1 MIQKMQENPVRHGHV
16 YTGTFHHESQRIT
29 PPFNGS
35 LNFQPVPAG
44 FNGFMNPCYCGVNE
58 VWMLN
63 QSEIVTALNEALA
76 WELRAISMYA
86 HYSAY
91 VSGIHRSH
99 LAAHFSNEVTESI
112 AHAATVRAAIV
123 KLDGEAITERDPT
136 PIPHTSD
143 YLEMLKEAYKTE
155 ENASKTYG
163 RILPMIQEIGDS
175 ELYDALEVIYFDEVR
190 SVEELRMMLK

>member
-1 MIQKMQENPVRHGHV
+1 
-16 YTGTFHHESQRIT
+16 
-29 PPFNGS
+29 
-35 LNFQPVPAG
+35 
-44 FNGFMNPCYCGVNE
+44 
-58 VWMLN
+58 MLT

-99 LAAHFSNEVTESI
+99 LAAYFSNEVTESI

-163 RILPMIQEIGDS
+163 RILPMIQGIGDS